1 MDGMKATGLR
11 HVHLAANA
19 LLRAQLL
26 TNKPGKGA
34 WPVSTVPEHSARSI
48 TSFMPGEHGFL
59 LMLARSAEFNPCIW
73 FRALT
78 HKKRYIDDEVDPIKH
93 SLHRREEVRVRMHTK
108 ARFLRIRIAKRSS
121 SFKMPKGKLPQ
132 QAKPPTFRW
141 WPIVARN
148 NT

>member
-1 MDGMKATGLR
+1 VRIRASPLGQFWIFPIPSFPSLHLQSRHDGRNAGQQSKRCCWMDGMKATGLR

-93 SLHRREEVRVRMHTK
+93 SLHRRG
-108 ARFLRIRIAKRSS
+108 RS
-121 SFKMPKGKLPQ
+121 
-132 QAKPPTFRW
+132 
-141 WPIVARN
+141 
-148 NT
+148 